1 MPTSLGDAACLVL
14 DQSIKLPGSALQFA
28 SAGVLGGRKFWSGI
42 IAVQCGLSRIFFV
55 AELRLR
61 AP

>member
-1 MPTSLGDAACLVL
+1 
-14 DQSIKLPGSALQFA
+14 LPGSALQFA